1 MKFDAHQNRFE
12 SKLPKMKID
21 AIQNIMNRFKASQ
34 RNFVIFKRSRLAWEH
49 EEFSHDGKLHFLR
62 ALSSFPGCEIIGIW
76 IHHCQTSLESLQL
89 SESPQLYLSNASSF
103 MSQKKLK
110 IQYQ

>member
-12 SKLPKMKID
+12 SKLPRMKID

-34 RNFVIFKRSRLAWEH
+34 RNFVIFKMSHLAWEH

-76 IHHCQTSLESLQL
+76 IHHCQNFSRVITVV
-89 SESPQLYLSNASSF
+89 
-103 MSQKKLK
+103 
-110 IQYQ
+110 